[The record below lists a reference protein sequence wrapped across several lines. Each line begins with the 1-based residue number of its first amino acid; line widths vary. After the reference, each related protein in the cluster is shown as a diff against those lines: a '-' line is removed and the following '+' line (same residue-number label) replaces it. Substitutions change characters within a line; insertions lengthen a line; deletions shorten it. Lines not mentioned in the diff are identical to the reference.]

1 MVLAAAHLSARP
13 SSDLDLNKKNCGA
26 ASLLGEQGAPHST
39 AYCAEGHGD
48 RCHGWGRG
56 HDLYRI
62 RTTPVE
68 SHAYDETS
76 PRYAGW
82 RAVLAC
88 FLVAFFIF
96 GFGLYGHGVY
106 VAELQ
111 RLRGWSASLISGAIT
126 LTFLL
131 SSIFATF
138 THELVA
144 RFGSKRLILL
154 GIAALAASTIVLA
167 FATEPWQLYAAFIL
181 MSLGWTGMGVVVIA
195 TIVSSWFVHRRGL
208 AISIAFNGAS
218 CGGVVMAPLLLLLV
232 AKIGFP
238 IAMLTATAIM
248 VVVLVPVAVVW
259 IGPRPPISDLPEHP
273 TTRYSS
279 PSQTPDIQNNISR
292 AKVVRRLAFWTI
304 SVPFALALMAQIGFI
319 VHQIALLEPK
329 IGRPGAGLAVAL
341 TTFMAVIGRLC
352 LGMVVDRLNPRLVT
366 ATSLVSQA
374 AALLAIIQT
383 DEASVLFAACA
394 LFGFT
399 IGNLITLPPLIIHR
413 EFDAAAFTIVMG
425 LSTAASGI
433 VGALGPGLIGLV
445 RSWSDGYEAALALC
459 IMLELVAA
467 AIVLWSDQS
476 RETNGTP
483 IRLHRDSLARSG

>member
-1 MVLAAAHLSARP
+1 MMTS
-13 SSDLDLNKKNCGA
+13 
-26 ASLLGEQGAPHST
+26 
-39 AYCAEGHGD
+39 
-48 RCHGWGRG
+48 
-56 HDLYRI
+56 
-62 RTTPVE
+62 PVE
-68 SHAYDETS
+68 RPAHDETS

-82 RAVLAC
+82 RVVLAC
-88 FLVAFFIF
+88 FLVALFIF

-111 RLRGWSASLISGAIT
+111 RLRGWSASRVSGAIT

-144 RFGSKRLILL
+144 RFGQKRLVLL
-154 GIAALAASTIVLA
+154 GIAALAASTSLLA

-195 TIVSSWFVHRRGL
+195 TIVSSWFVDRRGL

-218 CGGVVMAPLLLLLV
+218 CGGVVVAPLLLLLV
-232 AKIGFP
+232 GKIGFP
-238 IAMLTATAIM
+238 TAMLTATAIM
-248 VVVLVPVAVVW
+248 VVVLVPVVVLW
-259 IGPRPPISDLPEHP
+259 IGSRLPIMDLPGRQ
-273 TTRYSS
+273 TRYPS
-279 PSQTPDIQNNISR
+279 PSQTSDTGNKISR
-292 AKVVRRLAFWTI
+292 AMIVRRWAFWTI

-352 LGMVVDRLNPRLVT
+352 LGMVVDRFNPRLVT
-366 ATSLVSQA
+366 AASLVSQA
-374 AALLAIIQT
+374 AALLAMILT
-383 DEASVLFAACA
+383 DDASVLFAACA
-394 LFGFT
+394 VFGFT

-413 EFDAAAFTIVMG
+413 EFDAATFTMVMG

-433 VGALGPGLIGLV
+433 IGALGPGVIGLV
-445 RSWSDGYEAALALC
+445 RGRSDDYDAALALC
-459 IMLELVAA
+459 IMMELVAA
-467 AIVLWSDQS
+467 VIVIAGCRKQGRFTAEILS
-476 RETNGTP
+476 RKAEVS
-483 IRLHRDSLARSG
+483 RR

>member
-1 MVLAAAHLSARP
+1 MMAA
-13 SSDLDLNKKNCGA
+13 
-26 ASLLGEQGAPHST
+26 
-39 AYCAEGHGD
+39 
-48 RCHGWGRG
+48 
-56 HDLYRI
+56 
-62 RTTPVE
+62 PVE
-68 SHAYDETS
+68 RPAYDETS

-82 RAVLAC
+82 RVVLAC
-88 FLVAFFIF
+88 FLVTLFIF
-96 GFGLYGHGVY
+96 GFGLYGQGVY

-111 RLRGWSASLISGAIT
+111 RLRGWSASLISGATT

-131 SSIFATF
+131 SSIFAAF

-144 RFGSKRLILL
+144 RFESKRLVLL
-154 GIAALAASTIVLA
+154 GIVALAASMILLA
-167 FATEPWQLYAAFIL
+167 FATEPWQLYAAFVL
-181 MSLGWTGMGVVVIA
+181 MSLGWTSMGVVVIA

-218 CGGVVMAPLLLLLV
+218 CGGVVVAPLLLLLV
-232 AKIGFP
+232 EEIGFP
-238 IAMLTATAIM
+238 VAMLAGTAIM
-248 VVVLVPVAVVW
+248 VVVLVPVVVVW
-259 IGPRPPISDLPEHP
+259 IEPSAPIRDLPERQ
-273 TTRYSS
+273 TRYPL
-279 PSQTPDIQNNISR
+279 PSQAPETQNNISR
-292 AKVVRRLAFWTI
+292 AMVVRRLAFWTI

-352 LGMVVDRLNPRLVT
+352 LGVVVDRLNPRLV
-366 ATSLVSQA
+366 AAASLVSQA

-383 DEASVLFAACA
+383 DDASVLFAACA
-394 LFGFT
+394 IFGFT

-413 EFDAAAFTIVMG
+413 EFDATAFTIVMG

-459 IMLELVAA
+459 ILLELVAA
-467 AIVLWSDQS
+467 AIVLVDHQKQD
-476 RETNGTP
+476 TIAT
-483 IRLHRDSLARSG
+483 